1 MVKEGQPNG
10 KLIAIAVIA
19 GTVLAAIAISKTVIV
34 ISAGKIGVVETFGK
48 VSEKPLNPGIYLI
61 NPLAKVIRF
70 STRLQDIKET
80 INTTSQEGLN
90 IDIDVSVQYR
100 LEPQKVREIYE
111 NIGDDEEEIII
122 SRFRSIVRQT
132 TALYD
137 LKSIYGEGRQQ
148 LAKTLQQELNNNW
161 KPLGIVAEEVLLR
174 NIVIP
179 EKIQAS
185 IQEKLA
191 AEQESQELDFELEK
205 ARKEA
210 ERKKIEARGN
220 AEAQSL
226 LSKGLTEQVLKLKAI
241 EATQKLAESP
251 NSKVIIIGGG
261 KDNLPILL
269 QDK

>member
-1 MVKEGQPNG
+1 
-10 KLIAIAVIA
+10 
-19 GTVLAAIAISKTVIV
+19 
-34 ISAGKIGVVETFGK
+34 
-48 VSEKPLNPGIYLI
+48 
-61 NPLAKVIRF
+61 
-70 STRLQDIKET
+70 
-80 INTTSQEGLN
+80 
-90 IDIDVSVQYR
+90 
-100 LEPQKVREIYE
+100 
-111 NIGDDEEEIII
+111 
-122 SRFRSIVRQT
+122 
-132 TALYD
+132 
-137 LKSIYGEGRQQ
+137 
-148 LAKTLQQELNNNW
+148 
-161 KPLGIVAEEVLLR
+161 LGIITEQVLLR
-174 NIVIP
+174 NVVIP

-191 AEQESQELDFELEK
+191 AEQETQKLDFELEK

-261 KDNLPILL
+261 KDNMPILL